1 MCSQNGPVTTYAA
14 VCNAMATLDE
24 SAPSQ
29 PTESG
34 DATRDFPSRSQSGS
48 AARGPRVLR
57 VRAAGIARRLLAAVI
72 DALLVTTVAMGATI
86 MAAFALGVS
95 LPGSKELGPDL
106 VLAGLLDR
114 NPMAVGALGLLLG
127 MSALYQI
134 YLGGILGQ
142 TAGKRLLGLRVISSR
157 GKAPGPLLGCLRF
170 VTLLLSLLPAGLGWL
185 WCLFDREHRALHD
198 HLSGTYVIVEDR

>member
-1 MCSQNGPVTTYAA
+1 MTTYAA

-24 SAPSQ
+24 SAPTQ
-29 PTESG
+29 PESSS
-34 DATRDFPSRSQSGS
+34 DSTRCSSPEAMSTPHS
-48 AARGPRVLR
+48 AAHSQRVLR
-57 VRAAGIARRLLAAVI
+57 VRAAGVGRRMLAAII
-72 DALLVTTVAMGATI
+72 DALLVT
-86 MAAFALGVS
+86 GVS
-95 LPGSKELGPDL
+95 LGATMVAALALGASLPISKELGPDF

-114 NPMAVGALGLLLG
+114 NPMALGALGLLFG

-142 TAGKRLLGLRVISSR
+142 TVGKRLLRLRVISSSGR
-157 GKAPGPLLGCLRF
+157 TPGPLLGCARF
-170 VTLLLSLLPAGLGWL
+170 VVLLLSLLPVGLGWL